1 MSLSLYQSSL
11 ISDYKDPLHSSRTYG
26 EGLFVVIND
35 LVLILD
41 TGSKLNEIKMVHRY
55 SYTFT
60 IRRLEIFRR

>member
-1 MSLSLYQSSL
+1 MGADQ
-11 ISDYKDPLHSSRTYG
+11 TYG